1 MVFAAAIR
9 SPARWTHLAALP
21 LSRIAKY
28 AFSSHHSRDLY
39 CLRDQRKHNLKP
51 LRYSIEANMQNKLSK
66 AARAKR
72 QLSVPTPAEMRL
84 LQILWDRDEAT
95 VEDVVNAHPEKE
107 RPNYKTTQTL
117 LRIMEQ
123 KGFITHE
130 SRGRVFVFRPLVPRK
145 TIDYLSIQAL
155 VSRNFHGSTSGL
167 LINLLEAS
175 PIKKKQLDELEAYMR
190 EYRKRYQLGDRE

>member
-1 MVFAAAIR
+1 M
-9 SPARWTHLAALP
+9 
-21 LSRIAKY
+21 
-28 AFSSHHSRDLY
+28 
-39 CLRDQRKHNLKP
+39 RKKLLKVG
-51 LRYSIEANMQNKLSK
+51 REKQ
-66 AARAKR
+66 

-84 LQILWDRDEAT
+84 LQVLWDREEAT
-95 VEDVVNAHPEKE
+95 VDDVVNAHPEKE

-130 SRGRVFVFRPLVPRK
+130 SRGRVFVFRPLVSRK
-145 TIDYLSIQAL
+145 TIDQLSIQAL
-155 VSRNFHGSTSGL
+155 VSRNFRGSASGL

-175 PIKKKQLDELEAYMR
+175 PIKKKQLDELEAYIR